1 MVGAT
6 FMHIDSGIDTGEI
19 IHQIRADI
27 FLGDSPHT
35 IGNRLIKKMTRNYI
49 NLIVNFKHITKVKQ
63 PNVKGKL
70 YQNRDFDALACRKLY
85 DNFNNGMIEKYLE
98 KNVVL
103 YPILSN
109 PRLDL

>member
-49 NLIVNFKHITKVKQ
+49 NLIVNFKSITKLKQ
-63 PNVKGKL
+63 LNVNGKL
-70 YQNRDFDALACRKLY
+70 YQNKDFDAMACRKLY

-98 KNVVL
+98 KNEFVN
-103 YPILSN
+103 PILIN
-109 PRLDL
+109 PSLSL